1 VLERLVAAGIS
12 EDTAHEELAAG
23 MVHVDGVQ
31 VLDPGTSADKPSVIV
46 LREPEQAS

>member
-1 VLERLVAAGIS
+1 MTVLERLIAAGIS

-31 VLDPGTSADKPSVIV
+31 VTDPGALADKPAVVV
-46 LREPEQAS
+46 LRSPS